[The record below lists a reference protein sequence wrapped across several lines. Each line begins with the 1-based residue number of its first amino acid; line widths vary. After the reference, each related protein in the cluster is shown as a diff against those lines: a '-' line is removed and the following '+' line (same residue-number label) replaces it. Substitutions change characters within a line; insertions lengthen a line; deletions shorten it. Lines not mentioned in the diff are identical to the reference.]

1 VADPARNLVLRR
13 NALDNGLSPASLHRL
28 TSFEMKLIRGLY
40 NLTSP
45 LHASAVTIGNFD
57 GVHRGH
63 QLVIRQLK
71 RVAATAGLPTVVI
84 IFEPQPIE
92 FFAPDKAPKRLARF
106 REKIAYLKTQKID
119 FLLCLRFDA
128 QLAALE
134 AEDFVQ
140 RILVDSLNT
149 RHLVIGDDF
158 HFGRNR
164 QGNFDFLRQNSA
176 RFGFQVDET
185 ETLLQDGE
193 RVSSTRVRECI
204 LRDDF
209 DGAAELLGRPYSL
222 SGRIAHGKK
231 LGRQLGFP
239 TINIK
244 MGDKTLIVKG
254 IFAVQ
259 VKGIDNRPLRGVAS
273 IGTRPTVNGVDTIL
287 EVYILDFDRD
297 VYGYRVVVEFL
308 HKIRNE
314 EKFDSLEELSAHI
327 AQDTDKA
334 RAFFDRKDSTI

>member
-1 VADPARNLVLRR
+1 MTRPLR
-13 NALDNGLSPASLHRL
+13 
-28 TSFEMKLIRGLY
+28 
-40 NLTSP
+40 
-45 LHASAVTIGNFD
+45 ASAVTIGNFD

-63 QLVIRQLK
+63 QLVIEQLQ
-71 RVAATAGLPTVVI
+71 RVARATGLPTVVI

-92 FFAPDKAPKRLARF
+92 FFAPARAPKRLARF
-106 REKIAYLKTQKID
+106 REKIAYLKAQQID
-119 FLLCLRFDA
+119 YLLCLHFDEA
-128 QLAALE
+128 LAELS

-140 RILVDSLNT
+140 RILVENLNT
-149 RHLVIGDDF
+149 GHLVIGDDF
-158 HFGRNR
+158 HFGKNR
-164 QGNFDFLRQNSA
+164 VGNFDFLRQNCE
-176 RFGFQVDET
+176 RFGFSVDET
-185 ETLLQDGE
+185 ETLMHGGS

-204 LRDDF
+204 RNDDF
-209 DGAAELLGRPYSL
+209 SGAAELLGRPYSL

-231 LGRQLGFP
+231 LGRELGYP

-259 VKGIDNRPLRGVAS
+259 VKGIDNRPLQGVAS
-273 IGTRPTVNGVDTIL
+273 IGTRPTINGVDTIL
-287 EVYILDFDRD
+287 EVYILDFNRD

-327 AQDTDKA
+327 AQDTEKA
-334 RAFFDRKDSTI
+334 KAFFNREV

>member
-1 VADPARNLVLRR
+1 
-13 NALDNGLSPASLHRL
+13 
-28 TSFEMKLIRGLY
+28 MKLIRGLY

-45 LHASAVTIGNFD
+45 LRASAVTIGNFD

-63 QLVIRQLK
+63 QLVISQLR
-71 RVAATAGLPTVVI
+71 RVAQTNSLPTVVI

-92 FFAPDKAPKRLARF
+92 FFAPGKAPKRLARF
-106 REKIAYLKTQKID
+106 REKIAYLKAQQID
-119 FLLCLRFDA
+119 YLLCLRFDA
-128 QLAALE
+128 ELAALG

-140 RILVDSLNT
+140 RILIDSLNT

-164 QGNFDFLRQNSA
+164 QGNFSFLQQNCR

-185 ETLLQDGE
+185 ETLIHDGQ

-204 LRDDF
+204 QGDDF

-222 SGRIAHGKK
+222 SGRVAHGQK
-231 LGRQLGFP
+231 LGRELGYP

-259 VKGIDNRPLRGVAS
+259 VKGIDNHPLRGVAS

-308 HKIRNE
+308 HKIRDE
-314 EKFDSLEELSAHI
+314 EKFDSLEELTAHI
-327 AQDTDKA
+327 AQDTAKA
-334 RAFFDRKDSTI
+334 KAFFERDK